1 MSRITHMLEEVKE
14 QADLLTQGAAD
25 IEEQVKGLLVNYPT
39 LKKTSKIY
47 IVGCGDSYYAGIAC
61 QQLLN
66 KYLKIPIE
74 VYQALE
80 FSRYTYENC
89 DENSVVL
96 AVSNSGMV
104 ARTVECAIRAK
115 EMGALALGITSNK
128 NSPLAQASNDIIE
141 IKIPPVVGLV
151 PGTRSYA
158 GSMVS
163 LAIFG
168 FVLAEALGKINEEVK
183 QEAIQYLGKVGTMMR
198 DTVENNYD
206 QISKYVNEYV
216 GDGKEVT
223 IFHVLGS
230 GPNVA
235 TAHFGT
241 MKLLEAAA
249 FESVPQGIEEWAHSQ
264 YFVTHKGSHVIFI
277 LPKGRAYD
285 RALEVMQAVKVVDG
299 KVIAIAEEDDEEVKK
314 YAHFVWPIKGESIRE
329 EFTPF
334 VYAVPLEIL
343 SFLIAKA
350 LDRNPMD
357 FDEKPWKKAENF
369 RQIFKSNIVTR
380 EELEQTGRD

>member
-14 QADLLTQGAAD
+14 QADLLTQGAED
-25 IEEQVKGLLVNYPT
+25 IEQQVKGLLAKYPA
-39 LKKTSKIY
+39 LKKTNKIF

-61 QQLLN
+61 QQLLY
-66 KYLKIPIE
+66 KHLGIPIE

-80 FSRYTYENC
+80 FSRYVYETC

-96 AVSNSGMV
+96 AISNSGMV
-104 ARTVECAIRAK
+104 ARTVECALRAK

-128 NSPLAQASNDIIE
+128 LSPLAQMSHDIIE

-163 LAIFG
+163 LAIFA
-168 FVLAEALGKINEEVK
+168 FVLAEALGRITENQKIEEV
-183 QEAIQYLGKVGTMMR
+183 QYLGKVGTIMR
-198 DTVENNYD
+198 DTVEHNYD
-206 QISKYVNEYV
+206 QISKYVKEYV
-216 GDGKEVT
+216 GEGKEVS

-230 GPNVA
+230 GPNYA
-235 TAHFGT
+235 TAQFGT

-249 FESVPQGIEEWAHSQ
+249 FESIPQGIEEWAHSQ

-277 LPKGRAYD
+277 LPKGKAYD
-285 RALEVMQAVKVVDG
+285 RALEVMQAVKVVEG
-299 KVIAIAEEDDEEVKK
+299 KVIAIAEEDDEEVRKF
-314 YAHFVWPIKGESIRE
+314 AHFVWTIKGEPIRE

-343 SFLIAKA
+343 SFLIAKE
-350 LDRNPMD
+350 LNKNPMD

-369 RQIFKSNIVTR
+369 RQIFKSNIVSIDK
-380 EELEQTGRD
+380 L

>member
-1 MSRITHMLEEVKE
+1 MSRITLMLEEVKE
-14 QADLLTQGAAD
+14 QADLLTQGAED
-25 IEEQVKGLLVNYPT
+25 VGQQVKDLLEKYPA
-39 LKKTSKIY
+39 LKKTNKIY

-61 QQLLN
+61 QQLLY
-66 KYLKIPIE
+66 KYLGIPVE

-80 FSRYTYENC
+80 FSRYAYETC
-89 DENSVVL
+89 DENSVVI

-104 ARTVECAIRAK
+104 ARTVECALRAK
-115 EMGALALGITSNK
+115 EKGALALGITSNK
-128 NSPLAQASNDIIE
+128 ESPLAKTADDTIE

-168 FVLAEALGKINEEVK
+168 FELAEAMEKISKSEKEEAV
-183 QEAIQYLGKVGTMMR
+183 QYLGKVGAIMR

-206 QISKYVNEYV
+206 RISKYVNEFV
-216 GDGKEVT
+216 GSGKEVS

-230 GPNVA
+230 GPNYA
-235 TAHFGT
+235 TAQFGT

-249 FESVPQGIEEWAHSQ
+249 FESIPQGIEEWAHTQ
-264 YFVTHKGSHVIFI
+264 YFVTHKGTHVIFI

-285 RALEVMQAVKVVDG
+285 RALEVMQAVKVVEG

-314 YAHFVWPIKGESIRE
+314 YANFVWTIKGESVRE

-350 LDRNPMD
+350 SDKNPMD
-357 FDEKPWKKAENF
+357 FDEKPWKKEENF
-369 RQIFKSNIVTR
+369 RQIFKSKIVSLDK
-380 EELEQTGRD
+380 LEQ

>member
-1 MSRITHMLEEVKE
+1 MSRITHMFEEVKE
-14 QADLLTQGAAD
+14 QADLLTQGAKD
-25 IEEQVKGLLVNYPT
+25 IEQQVKDLVAKYPT
-39 LKKTSKIY
+39 LKKTNKIF

-61 QQLLN
+61 QQLLY
-66 KYLKIPIE
+66 KYLGISVE

-80 FSRYTYENC
+80 FSRYAYETC

-104 ARTVECAIRAK
+104 ARTVECALRAK

-128 NSPLAQASNDIIE
+128 QSPLAQMSRDIIE

-168 FVLAEALGKINEEVK
+168 FVLAEALGRISEAGKEE
-183 QEAIQYLGKVGTMMR
+183 ALAYLGKVGTIMR
-198 DTVENNYD
+198 DTVENNFD

-216 GDGKEVT
+216 GPGKEVS
-223 IFHVLGS
+223 IYHVLGS
-230 GPNVA
+230 GPNYA
-235 TAHFGT
+235 TAQFGT
-241 MKLLEAAA
+241 MKLLEAAG
-249 FESVPQGIEEWAHSQ
+249 FESIPQGIEEWAHSQ

-299 KVIAIAEEDDEEVKK
+299 KVIVIAEEDDEEVKK
-314 YAHFVWPIKGESIRE
+314 YANFVWTIKGESIRE

-343 SFLIAKA
+343 SFLMAKA
-350 LDRNPMD
+350 LNKNPMD

-369 RQIFKSNIVTR
+369 RQIFKSNIVSM
-380 EELEQTGRD
+380 EKLEQ

>member
-1 MSRITHMLEEVKE
+1 MSRITLMLEEVRE
-14 QADLLTQGAAD
+14 QADLLTEGAAD
-25 IEEQVKGLLVNYPT
+25 IGEQVKYLLEKYPT
-39 LKKTSKIY
+39 LKKTNKIF
-47 IVGCGDSYYAGIAC
+47 IVGCGDSYYAGMAC
-61 QQLLN
+61 QQLLY
-66 KYLKIPIE
+66 KYLGITVE

-80 FSRYTYENC
+80 FSRYAYETC

-104 ARTVECAIRAK
+104 ARTVECALRAK
-115 EMGALALGITSNK
+115 EKGALSIGITSNK
-128 NSPLAQASNDIIE
+128 ESPLAQTADEIIE

-151 PGTRSYA
+151 PGTRSYT

-168 FVLAEALGKINEEVK
+168 FELAFAIEKITNYEKE
-183 QEAIQYLGKVGTMMR
+183 EAIQYLEKVGTIMR

-206 QISKYVNEYV
+206 KISKYVNEFV
-216 GDGKEVT
+216 GPGKEVT

-230 GPNVA
+230 GPNFA
-235 TAHFGT
+235 TAQFGT

-249 FESVPQGIEEWAHSQ
+249 FESIAQGIEEWAHTQ

-285 RALEVMQAVKVVDG
+285 RALEVMQAVKVVEG

-314 YAHFVWPIKGESIRE
+314 FANFVWPIKGESVRE

-334 VYAVPLEIL
+334 IYAVPLEIL
-343 SFLIAKA
+343 SFLIAKT
-350 LDRNPMD
+350 LDKNPMD
-357 FDEKPWKKAENF
+357 FDEKPWKKEENF
-369 RQIFKSNIVTR
+369 RQIFKSTIVSL
-380 EELEQTGRD
+380 EKLEQ